1 MLLTAA
7 GTGMRWG
14 ELAGL
19 RVDRL
24 DLLRRRLHVTQ
35 TLVDVRGQLSF
46 GEPKSAQSRRF
57 ISLPPTLVTALATH
71 LEGHRSELVF
81 TSENGDPL
89 RRSNF
94 YHRMWRPTCAAAG
107 LVPSPRFHDLRHSHV
122 AMLIAAGVPM
132 KAIQHRLGHG
142 SIVMTM
148 DAYGHL
154 LPDID
159 EKLLE
164 GLERQLGG

>member
-1 MLLTAA
+1 
-7 GTGMRWG
+7 MRWG

-46 GEPKSAQSRRF
+46 GEPKSAQSRRY
-57 ISLPPTLVTALATH
+57 ISLPPTLVTALAAH

-81 TSENGDPL
+81 TSEEGDPL

-94 YHRMWRPTCAAAG
+94 YRRVWQPACEEAG
-107 LVPSPRFHDLRHSHV
+107 LTPPPRFHYLRHSHV

-132 KAIQHRLGHG
+132 KAIQHRLGHR

-148 DAYGHL
+148 YVYGHL